1 MKHITAV
8 ILLGLA
14 SLFAAVQPAV
24 AQSPEKITASEVV
37 DAETLEAFVLYAKS
51 HAETVIDPNDLAPYL
66 QSISVEGDWK
76 HGNTYLIIMLPNGT
90 VFHHVGDISVNGKHL
105 YDIEDARGNKV
116 VQNLLAAANMGGG
129 HVEYYWDDPAVEGD
143 EDTPKVAY
151 AVNYVSGQ
159 TGTAVV
165 LIGGYYQDVSHA
177 SATPFDPSLIPPPEV
192 TAADVVD
199 RETLKAFV
207 LGTVDSYIKAIEQ
220 VGLDVLL
227 QQNQDLFREEGGPY
241 RQGSVYFFALTTD
254 GYVYFHGADRS
265 VEHRFVS
272 SLDREDING
281 VKFIREIIN
290 VAKAGG
296 GFVEYYWDDP
306 TVEGDEDTGSPKV
319 TYAELVVFPGG
330 EYIIG
335 AGLYIDLKR
344 VIVNIT
350 LTQNDQP
357 VADATVEFSQSIA
370 GRAPEYQW
378 QGTTDAEGRATIN
391 IQSDSDV
398 SGYYLARA
406 KDADG
411 NTLATWNSIPINGGE
426 PKTLSL
432 PIGSRAQTAM
442 QDLVLYPN
450 VPNPF
455 NPSTQIAYQIPEAGH
470 VSLAIYNTLG
480 QQVRVLVQDSQ
491 APGHYRVRW
500 DGKDEFG
507 REVSSGVYISR
518 LAHSSDVIIR
528 RLLLV
533 K

>member
-1 MKHITAV
+1 MRRLTAV
-8 ILLGLA
+8 ILWGMA
-14 SLFAAVQPAV
+14 SLVVAVQPAI
-24 AQSPEKITASEVV
+24 AQSPQKITASEVV

-51 HAETVIDPNDLAPYL
+51 HAEAFTDPNELAPYL
-66 QSISVEGDWK
+66 HSISIEGDWK
-76 HGNTYLIIMLPNGT
+76 HGNTYLIIMLPDGT
-90 VFHHVGDISVNGKHL
+90 VFHHAGDISVNGKHL

-129 HVEYYWDDPAVEGD
+129 HVEYYWDNPAVEGD

-151 AVNYVSGQ
+151 AVNYTSGIA
-159 TGTAVV
+159 GTTVV

-177 SATPFDPSLIPPPEV
+177 SATPFDPFLIPPPDV

-207 LGTVDSYIKAIEQ
+207 QGTGNRYLKAIEQ
-220 VGLDVLL
+220 VGLDVL

-241 RQGSVYFFALTTD
+241 RQGSVYFFVFTTD

-272 SLDREDING
+272 SLDRVDING
-281 VKFIREIIN
+281 VKFIRELIN

-296 GFVEYYWDDP
+296 GYVEYYFDDP
-306 TVEGDEDTGSPKV
+306 AIEGDEDIGSPKV
-319 TYAELVVFPGG
+319 SYAELVVFRDG
-330 EYIIG
+330 EYIVG
-335 AGLYIDLKR
+335 AGFYKDLKR
-344 VIVNIT
+344 AVLNIT

-357 VADATVEFSQSIA
+357 VADATVEFSRSIA

-378 QGTTDAEGRATIN
+378 QGTTDAEGRTTIE
-391 IQSDSDV
+391 IQSDSDA

-411 NTLATWNSIPINGGE
+411 NTLATWNSIPINSGE
-426 PKTLSL
+426 PTTLSL
-432 PIGSRAQTAM
+432 PIGDRAQMAM
-442 QDLVLYPN
+442 QDLVLHPN
-450 VPNPF
+450 IPNPF
-455 NPSTQIAYQIPEAGH
+455 NPSTQIAYQIPETGP

-480 QQVRVLVQDSQ
+480 QQVRVLVQNSQ
-491 APGHYRVRW
+491 APGQYRVTW
-500 DGKDEFG
+500 DGKNEFG
-507 REVSSGVYISR
+507 REVSSGVYIYR
-518 LAHSSDVIIR
+518 LAHSRGVIIR

>member
-8 ILLGLA
+8 ILWGMA
-14 SLFAAVQPAV
+14 SLFAAVQPAI
-24 AQSPEKITASEVV
+24 AQSPQKITASEVV

-51 HAETVIDPNDLAPYL
+51 HAEAFTDPNELAPYL
-66 QSISVEGDWK
+66 HSISIEGDWK
-76 HGNTYLIIMLPNGT
+76 HGNTYLIIMLPDGT
-90 VFHHVGDISVNGKHL
+90 VFHHAGDISVNGKHL

-129 HVEYYWDDPAVEGD
+129 HVGYYWDDPAVEGD

-151 AVNYVSGQ
+151 AVNYISGIA
-159 TGTAVV
+159 GTTVV

-177 SATPFDPSLIPPPEV
+177 SATPFDPSLIPPPDV
-192 TAADVVD
+192 TAADVAD

-207 LGTVDSYIKAIEQ
+207 QGTGNRYLKAIEQ
-220 VGLDVLL
+220 VGLDVL

-241 RQGSVYFFALTTD
+241 RQGSVYFFVFTTD

-272 SLDREDING
+272 SLDRVDING
-281 VKFIREIIN
+281 VKFIRELIN

-296 GFVEYYWDDP
+296 GYVEYYFDDP
-306 TVEGDEDTGSPKV
+306 AVEGDEDIGSPKV
-319 TYAELVVFPGG
+319 SYAELVVFRGG
-330 EYIIG
+330 EYIVG
-335 AGLYIDLKR
+335 AGFYKDLKR
-344 VIVNIT
+344 AVLNIT

-357 VADATVEFSQSIA
+357 VADATVEFSRSIA
-370 GRAPEYQW
+370 GRASEYQW
-378 QGTTDAEGRATIN
+378 QGTTDAEGRTTIE
-391 IQSDSDV
+391 IQSDSDA

-406 KDADG
+406 KAADG
-411 NTLATWNSIPINGGE
+411 NTLATWNSIPINSGE
-426 PKTLSL
+426 PTTLSL
-432 PIGSRAQTAM
+432 PIGDRAQMAM
-442 QDLVLYPN
+442 QDLVLHPN
-450 VPNPF
+450 IPNPF
-455 NPSTQIAYQIPEAGH
+455 NPSTQIAYQIPETGP

-491 APGHYRVRW
+491 APGQYRVTW
-500 DGKDEFG
+500 DGKNEFG
-507 REVSSGVYISR
+507 REVSSGVYIYR
-518 LAHSSDVIIR
+518 LAHPSGVIIR

>member
-1 MKHITAV
+1 MLKHITAV
-8 ILLGLA
+8 ILWGMT
-14 SLFAAVQPAV
+14 SLFAALQPAI
-24 AQSPEKITASEVV
+24 AQSPQKITASEVV

-51 HAETVIDPNDLAPYL
+51 HAEAFTDPNDLAPYL
-66 QSISVEGDWK
+66 HSISVEGDWK
-76 HGNTYLIIMLPNGT
+76 HGNTFLIIMLPDGT
-90 VFHHVGDISVNGKHL
+90 VFHHAGDISANGKNL
-105 YDIEDARGNKV
+105 YAIEDARGNKV

-143 EDTPKVAY
+143 GDTPKIAY

-159 TGTAVV
+159 AGNTVV

-207 LGTVDSYIKAIEQ
+207 QGVEDRYLKAIEL
-220 VGLDVLL
+220 VGLETLL
-227 QQNQDLFREEGGPY
+227 QHQDIFREEGGPY
-241 RQGSVYFFALTTD
+241 RQGSIYFFVLTTD
-254 GYVYFHGADRS
+254 GYIYFHGADRWR
-265 VEHRFVS
+265 ENAPVS

-281 VKFIREIIN
+281 VKFIREIIR
-290 VAKAGG
+290 VAREGG
-296 GFVEYYWDDP
+296 GYVEYYFDDP
-306 TVEGDEDTGSPKV
+306 AVEGDEDIGSPKV
-319 TYAELVVFPGG
+319 TYAELVVFRGG
-330 EYIIG
+330 EYIVG
-335 AGLYIDLKR
+335 AGFYKDLKR
-344 VIVNIT
+344 AVLNIT

-378 QGTTDAEGRATIN
+378 QGTTDAEGNTTIE
-391 IQSDSDV
+391 IQSDSEV

-406 KDADG
+406 KNADG

-426 PKTLSL
+426 PTTLSL

-442 QDLVLYPN
+442 QDFVLYPN

-470 VSLAIYNTLG
+470 VSLTIYNTLG
-480 QQVRVLVQDSQ
+480 QQIRVLVQDSQ
-491 APGHYRVRW
+491 APGHYRVTW

-507 REVSSGVYISR
+507 RAVSSGVYISR
-518 LAHSSDVIIR
+518 LAHSSSVIIR

>member
-1 MKHITAV
+1 MKHITAG
-8 ILLGLA
+8 IILGLA
-14 SLFAAVQPAV
+14 SFLFAVQPAI
-24 AQSPEKITASEVV
+24 AQTTKTTASEVV
-37 DAETLEAFVLYAKS
+37 DAETLKAFVLYAKS
-51 HAETVIDPNDLAPYL
+51 HAETFTDPNDLAPYL
-66 QSISVEGDWK
+66 QSISIEGDWK

-90 VFHHVGDISVNGKHL
+90 VFHHAGDISVNGKHL

-129 HVEYYWDDPAVEGD
+129 HVEYYWDDPAEEGD

-159 TGTAVV
+159 TGTTVV
-165 LIGGYYQDVSHA
+165 LIGGYYQNVSHA

-207 LGTVDSYIKAIEQ
+207 QGTGHRYLKAIEQ
-220 VGLDVLL
+220 VGLDVL
-227 QQNQDLFREEGGPY
+227 QQHQDLFREEGGPY
-241 RQGSVYFFALTTD
+241 RQGSVYFFVFSTE
-254 GYVYFHGADRS
+254 GYVLFHGVDRS
-265 VEHRFVS
+265 LEFQTS
-272 SLDREDING
+272 DIDKVDVNG
-281 VKFIREIIN
+281 VKYLRELID

-296 GFVEYYWDDP
+296 GFVKYNFDDP
-306 TVEGDEDTGSPKV
+306 TIEGDEDTGSPKV
-319 TYAELVVFPGG
+319 SYAELVVFRGG
-330 EYIIG
+330 EYVVG

-344 VIVNIT
+344 AIVNIT

-370 GRAPEYQW
+370 GRAAEYQW
-378 QGTTDAEGRATIN
+378 QGTTDAEGRATIE
-391 IQSDSDV
+391 IQSDNDV

-406 KDADG
+406 KDTDG

-426 PKTLSL
+426 PTTLTL
-432 PIGSRAQTAM
+432 PIGDRAQTAM
-442 QDLVLYPN
+442 QDLVLHPN

-491 APGHYRVRW
+491 APGQYRVTW
-500 DGKDEFG
+500 DGKNEFG
-507 REVSSGVYISR
+507 REVSSGVYIYR
-518 LAHSSDVIIR
+518 LAHSSSVIIR